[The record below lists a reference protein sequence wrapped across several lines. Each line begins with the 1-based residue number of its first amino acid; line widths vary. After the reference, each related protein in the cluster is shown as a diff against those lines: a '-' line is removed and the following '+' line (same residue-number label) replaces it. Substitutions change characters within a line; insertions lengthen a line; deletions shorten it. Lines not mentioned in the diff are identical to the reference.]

1 MAGFRGLLELLGL
14 WPSAPSVPPVV
25 GCVTTT
31 VLPVASAASADL
43 LSATAAGSDLLAGT
57 LTITVE
63 GC

>member
-14 WPSAPSVPPVV
+14 WPSVPSVPDVV
-25 GCVTTT
+25 GCAEGY
-31 VLPVASAASADL
+31 VLPVASAASVDL

-57 LTITVE
+57 VTTTVE